1 MKILFKLPFI
11 VLLMGIGALAM
22 FLPSIFALTQ
32 SDYATSRIFFY
43 FGTLFLIVT
52 GLIGLATGNYAYSS
66 AARSHLVALLSS
78 FTLLPLVLAVP
89 MSEAVPNVRF
99 LNVYFEMLSSFTTTG
114 ATIFQPSAT
123 VPDAVHL
130 WRGMVGWMGGFLI
143 WLTATAIL
151 APLNLGGFEV
161 TSLRQAGQTTSMRQ
175 ISHVADPT
183 ERIVRFTQILLPLY
197 TSLTAALWILL
208 IVAGG
213 DPFFSVMVAMATLST
228 SGILPSG
235 GLTEAGFWPE
245 LLIAVFLVFA
255 LSRQTF
261 ASERRRN
268 KFWSLR
274 DDPELRLAAAVVAA
288 LPVALFLRHWI
299 GAIEVD
305 DLSDAE
311 SAVRSLWG
319 AFFTVLSF
327 LTTTGFVSDDWA
339 AAQNWSG
346 LQTPGLILMGLAL
359 VGGGVATTAGGVKL
373 LRVYALY
380 SHGVREL
387 EKLVHP
393 SSVGGAGPAGRTI
406 RRQGAYI
413 AWIFFMLFALSIAL
427 ITAALTLTGL
437 GFEPALT
444 LTIASLSTTGPI
456 AQVATEPPINYATL
470 PDTAKFIL
478 MGAMVLGRLETLA
491 IIALLNPDF
500 WRS

>member
-1 MKILFKLPFI
+1 MRVLFNLPVI
-11 VLLMGIGALAM
+11 VLLMGIGAVAM
-22 FLPSIFALTQ
+22 FIPSLFALAQT
-32 SDYATSRIFFY
+32 DYTTSRVYFY

-52 GLIGLATGNYAYSS
+52 GLIGLATANYPQSS
-66 AARSHLVALLSS
+66 AARSHLLSLLGS

-89 MSEAVPNVRF
+89 MSEAVPNLRF
-99 LNVYFEMLSSFTTTG
+99 VNVYFEMLSSLTTTG

-130 WRGMVGWMGGFLI
+130 WRGLVGWMGGFLI
-143 WLTATAIL
+143 WLAATAIL

-183 ERIVRFTQILLPLY
+183 ERLVRFTQTLLPLY
-197 TSLTAALWILL
+197 SSLTVALWILL

-213 DPFFSVMVAMATLST
+213 DPYFSVMAAMATMST
-228 SGILPSG
+228 SGIMPPG
-235 GLTEAGFWPE
+235 GVVEAGFLPE
-245 LLIAVFLVFA
+245 FVIAVFFIFA

-261 ASERRRN
+261 ASERRSG
-268 KFWSLR
+268 KLAHLR
-274 DDPELRLAAAVVAA
+274 DDPELRLAAVVAAA
-288 LPVALFLRHWI
+288 LPVALFLRHWY

-305 DLSDAE
+305 DLSNTEGAL
-311 SAVRSLWG
+311 RSLWG
-319 AFFTVLSF
+319 AFFTVVSF
-327 LTTTGFVSDDWA
+327 LSTTGFVSADWD

-393 SSVGGAGPAGRTI
+393 SSVGGAGRAGRSI

-427 ITAALTLTGL
+427 IMTALTLTGL
-437 GFEPALT
+437 GFEPAMV

-456 AQVATEPPINYATL
+456 AQVASQAPIAYATL
-470 PDTAKFIL
+470 PDAAKFIL